1 MLVTIPE
8 LISREQTTE
17 CRRVLQ
23 QADWIDGRQ
32 TAGHVAA
39 RLKTNQQLPL
49 DHPDG
54 ARLGALITQALSQHP
69 VFMTSALPQRIL
81 PPRFNRYE
89 GGGEYGFHID
99 NAIFQVPGSPQ
110 RIRSDISTTVF
121 LSDPDEYEGGELI
134 VQDTYG
140 EQTIKLPAGH
150 AIIYP
155 GTSLHRVAPVT
166 RGVRYASFFWTQ
178 SLVRSDTQRAL
189 LLEQDVAIQRL
200 IQAGAD
206 QQVVTQLTGVYHNL
220 LRMWSEL

>member
-1 MLVTIPE
+1 MLLSLPDLLTP
-8 LISREQTTE
+8 EQTLQ
-17 CRRVLQ
+17 CRTALE
-23 QADWIDGRQ
+23 QADWIDGRS
-32 TAGHVAA
+32 TAGHVAGQV
-39 RLKTNQQLPL
+39 KNNQQLPL
-49 DHPDG
+49 DHPAAQQWG
-54 ARLGALITQALSQHP
+54 TAIIEALSSNP
-69 VFMTSALPQRIL
+69 SYMAAALPHRIL

-134 VQDTYG
+134 IQDTYG

-155 GTSLHRVAPVT
+155 GTSLHRVTPVA

-178 SLVRSDTQRAL
+178 SLVRSDAQRTL
-189 LLEQDVAIQRL
+189 LFEQDVAIQHL
-200 IQAGAD
+200 IQAGVD
-206 QQVVTQLTGVYHNL
+206 QAVIAPLTGVYHNL